1 MPQFVPNSSE
11 YEGAWGGDPE
21 SAGSTLLFRT
31 PRSVDPGQT
40 VTLVFRVYI
49 PAAAGNY
56 PIEAIGRSGAEI
68 IDSTEDPND
77 QAPARTIIV
86 QNGEQ
91 RAPPNARLL
100 GRVTSGNGVGIPN
113 VVLYLY
119 RVAGASAFDR
129 AYAINNEYG
138 TLSAMTAL
146 DGSYVFHEIPQG
158 TYRIEPN
165 FTGLSFFPREVI
177 ATTGFFAPQITA
189 VALDLKNG
197 GCDTFPHAEAIVR
210 SDDIA
215 RQAMFLGRKLAEFYS
230 VRASKMLKGTE
241 RARALHKLTRAY
253 GQLQRSYTQILNAS
267 ELLPKLELQCSN
279 KPGCRAVVLN
289 TPLRRYHA
297 QLNIIRRLAFFVV
310 RTSRQ
315 AGLPA
320 GGTPWSRLAS
330 QIRKTHQTSMMAWRS
345 LPRRTDVC
353 EGDN

>member
-1 MPQFVPNSSE
+1 
-11 YEGAWGGDPE
+11 
-21 SAGSTLLFRT
+21 
-31 PRSVDPGQT
+31 

-49 PAAAGNY
+49 PADAGNY
-56 PIEAIGRSGAEI
+56 PIEATGRSGADI
-68 IDSTEDPND
+68 IDSTVDPND

-91 RAPPNARLL
+91 RAPPNTRLL
-100 GRVTSGNGVGIPN
+100 GRVINGDGAGIPD
-113 VVLYLY
+113 VVIYLY
-119 RVAGASAFDR
+119 RIAGINAFDR

-138 TLSAMTAL
+138 TLSAVTAL
-146 DGSYVFHEIPQG
+146 DGTYVFREIPEG

-165 FTGLSFFPREVI
+165 FTGLSFFPKEVRV
-177 ATTGFFAPQITA
+177 TTGFFAPQITA
-189 VALDLKNG
+189 VSLDLKNG
-197 GCDTFPHAEAIVR
+197 GCDTFRRAEAIVR
-210 SDDIA
+210 SDDLA

-230 VRASKMLKGTE
+230 VRASKMLKGTA

-279 KPGCRAVVLN
+279 KPGCRAMVLN
-289 TPLRRYHA
+289 TPLRRYQA

-310 RTSRQ
+310 RTSRL

-345 LPRRTDVC
+345 LPRRTDIC
-353 EGDN
+353 DSD